1 MKKTFMLLISFTT
14 IIIFSFKIAGIKQLS
29 KINTNDVYDYIGV
42 NNILMWVSN
51 TGDGSYNPTTQGAGF
66 EWPAGSGKT
75 AIYEDGFLW
84 GGVNRSLPDS
94 IQIQIGGSAYNH
106 GLQAG
111 KILENGLADN
121 SENPRYRVYK
131 VFKDWQNLSP
141 GPVRDAYQ
149 KDYEEWPVE
158 DGAPWIDVNGD
169 GRFTRGVDKPDIIG
183 DEMLWFVSND
193 LDTARTI
200 NLYGSYPL
208 GIEQQTTVWGY
219 KRYNILSNTIFK
231 KIRLINKGSNLIDSM
246 YISIWSDPDLGDVG
260 DDYVGCDTTL
270 DLGFCFNGKNND
282 YIYGEAPPVVGYTF
296 LQSPVLTNGKKWTS
310 FFVYI
315 PKPWSGPAP
324 DPPLR
329 SYENTIGEYNKMN
342 GLTGDGD
349 PFVNPEGDTTL
360 FPIAGD
366 PITQTGWFEG
376 LGPGAWGQY
385 PDDRRFNMNAGPFT
399 FAPGDTQEIT
409 YAIMVGQGENNV
421 DGIRVVRDMAVYA
434 QTYFDKGF
442 REINPPPPVLKAHP
456 QDKRI
461 KLFWDNNV
469 ESYTETDPILSHKA
483 EEDSAWL
490 FEGYR
495 LWQFKDKRGSEP
507 VLLDIF
513 DLKNDVS
520 KIRDFTFIKG
530 DVSEVTLFTSPNIGL
545 QHSITIDK
553 DRYTESGLS
562 NGSPYF
568 FGLTSYVYSKKSP
581 TRFKESKPAIIEVIP
596 GQNRIDSTS
605 PYEANNR
612 VLVKHSKGY
621 GDGEIIVKIEDPS
634 IIKIDTFTIQI
645 DSSWAG
651 ANATITNAFGET
663 LFSNTN
669 YKDVFNKFSDSLLY
683 DLGFTVEILN
693 TGLDSLN
700 SLSSGIK
707 SVLETSGPGGVKLST
722 PVNIIKGLNSTN
734 KWEIIDPGFYGDTR
748 VDLTENYHDPG
759 REKYEIRFTENGS
772 EYYLTGYA
780 AGFATTA
787 PLKDDPKA
795 ADRVPFEIWTLGEDL
810 DSEDDD
816 QQLIIKI
823 LDFNNSDSNAA
834 IPDSTWSHFPKD
846 DPYHPDE
853 WEQIFAY
860 YPKDSIYQEPLPDR
874 SGFSNKPRGLHK
886 FGRFTL
892 KGELPEEGTVIQIDT
907 WRSLT
912 KDDVFTFATSAPDT
926 ADMIGA
932 KKKLDRISVFPNP
945 YFGVDPFGRFP
956 NQNFVRFTSLPQNVV
971 VRIFTISGQ
980 LVQKIEK
987 DNTSPWLD
995 WDLRNIDGKAVASG
1009 IYIVHLD
1016 MPHIGNKIMKLAV
1029 VQDNR

>member
-1 MKKTFMLLISFTT
+1 MKLFYYLSILILLF
-14 IIIFSFKIAGIKQLS
+14 IFSFTFKGKPKTGLG
-29 KINTNDVYDYIGV
+29 KTTTNDAYDYINV
-42 NNILMWVSN
+42 NSILMWVSN
-51 TGDGSYNPTTQGAGF
+51 TGDGSYNPTTKGAGF

-75 AIYEDGFLW
+75 AIYEDGFIW
-84 GGVNRSLPDS
+84 GGLNRSLPDS
-94 IQIQIGGSAYNH
+94 TQIQAGGSKYSR

-111 KILENGLADN
+111 KILENGHADDPN
-121 SENPRYRVYK
+121 NPRYRVYK

-141 GPVRDAYQ
+141 APARDAYQ
-149 KDYEEWPVE
+149 KDYDEWPVE

-169 GRFTRGVDKPDIIG
+169 GLFTRGIDKPNILG
-183 DEMLWFVSND
+183 DEMLWSVAND
-193 LDTARTI
+193 LDSSRTKRLF
-200 NLYGSYPL
+200 NSSPL
-208 GIEQQTTVWGY
+208 GIEQQTTVWGFASNNDLTNIVY
-219 KRYNILSNTIFK
+219 KK
-231 KIRLINKGSNLIDSM
+231 VRLINKGSSLIDSM
-246 YISIWSDPDLGDVG
+246 YISIWSDPDLGFAV
-260 DDYVGCDTTL
+260 DDFVGCDTTL
-270 DLGFCFNGKNND
+270 DLGFSFNASNFDNV
-282 YIYGEAPPVVGYTF
+282 YGEAPPVVGYAF
-296 LQSPVLTNGKKWTS
+296 IKAPGNNRGKKMTS
-310 FFVYI
+310 FRPYLLGSFPYE
-315 PKPWSGPAP
+315 
-324 DPPLR
+324 PPPVPELIYNYLR
-329 SYENTIGEYNKMN
+329 GVTD
-342 GLTGDGD
+342 DGD
-349 PFVNPEGDTTL
+349 PFVNPEGDTVTYVL
-360 FPIAGD
+360 SGD
-366 PITQTGWFEG
+366 PVTGTGWYEG
-376 LGPGAWGQY
+376 PNSWDVPPG
-385 PDDRRFNMNAGPFT
+385 DRRIYINSGPFT
-399 FAPGDTQEIT
+399 FAPSDTQEIV

-434 QTYFDKGF
+434 QTYFDRGF

-513 DLKNDVS
+513 DLENDVS

-568 FGLTSYVYSKKSP
+568 FGLTSYVYSEKSP

-605 PYEANNR
+605 PYEENNR
-612 VLVKHSKGY
+612 VMVKHSKGF

-634 IIKIDTFTIQI
+634 ILKIDTFTIQM
-645 DSSWAG
+645 DSSWTG
-651 ANATITNAFGET
+651 AKATITDAFGET
-663 LFSNTN
+663 LLSNIN
-669 YKDVFNKFSDSLLY
+669 YKEVLNKFSDSLLY

-693 TGLDSLN
+693 TGLDSLKGLW
-700 SLSSGIK
+700 SDIK
-707 SVLETSGPGGVKLST
+707 SILETSGPGGIELRT
-722 PVNIIKGLNSTN
+722 PVNIIKRLNSTN
-734 KWEIIDPGFYGDTR
+734 KWEITDPGFYGDIR
-748 VDLTENYHDPG
+748 VDLTDPYHDPG

-795 ADRVPFEIWTLGEDL
+795 TDRVPFEIWTLGENL

-823 LDFNNSDSNAA
+823 LDFKNNDSLAS
-834 IPDSTWSHFPKD
+834 IPDSAWSHFPED
-846 DPYHPDE
+846 DPHHPNE

-860 YPKDSIYQEPLPDR
+860 YPKDSIYQEPLPER
-874 SGFSNKPRGLHK
+874 SGRSSKPKGLHK
-886 FGRFTL
+886 FGKL
-892 KGELPEEGTVIQIDT
+892 IIKGALPEEGTVIQIDT
-907 WRSLT
+907 WRPLT
-912 KDDVFTFATSAPDT
+912 KDDVYTFSTSAPDT
-926 ADMIGA
+926 ADILGA
-932 KKKLDRISVFPNP
+932 KKKLDQISVFPNP

-956 NQNFVRFTSLPQNVV
+956 SQNYVRFTSLPQNVV

-987 DNTSPWLD
+987 DNASPWLD